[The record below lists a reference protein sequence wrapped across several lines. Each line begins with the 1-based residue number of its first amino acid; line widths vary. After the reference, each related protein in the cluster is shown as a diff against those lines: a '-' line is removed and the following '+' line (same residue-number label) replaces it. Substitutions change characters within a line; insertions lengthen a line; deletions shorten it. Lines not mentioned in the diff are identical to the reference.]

1 MLRVCSKIKYYKLK
15 NENYATVIGINVTEF
30 RLRFCNFTQH

>member
-1 MLRVCSKIKYYKLK
+1 MPRMRSKIKHYKLK
-15 NENYATVIGINVTEF
+15 NENYATVIEINVTEF